1 MAWPLLQSLKRFM
14 LYQRVLMWFVQRRVL
29 NEDNQPTCRRQRL
42 KFDELLKSVCLSRE
56 GCFVLLAS
64 GSVGGLEGWR
74 AGGLEGWLTGGLL
87 CSKVEEVGNQCSY
100 LSSLS

>member
-1 MAWPLLQSLKRFM
+1 MKFVIFFTQTLCYKRVF
-14 LYQRVLMWFVQRRVL
+14 MWFSATTQRGG
-29 NEDNQPTCRRQRL
+29 QPTCRRQRL
-42 KFDELLKSVCLSRE
+42 KFDELLKRVCLSRE

-64 GSVGGLEGWR
+64 GSV
-74 AGGLEGWLTGGLL
+74 GGLEGWLTGGLL

>member
-1 MAWPLLQSLKRFM
+1 MTLRSLFFTQTLCYKRVF
-14 LYQRVLMWFVQRRVL
+14 MWFSATTQRGG
-29 NEDNQPTCRRQRL
+29 QPTCRRQRL

-56 GCFVLLAS
+56 GCFVPLAS
-64 GSVGGLEGWR
+64 GSVGGLEGWLT
-74 AGGLEGWLTGGLL
+74 GGLEGWLTGGLL